1 MIELDVATRRKPVA
15 VKDDPRSDYLVL
27 GDFGGC
33 AAGPLAINRHTFDET
48 LSRFEV
54 SIGTMRFH
62 KLDDF
67 HPDRLCQRVPLLRD
81 SAAMPPAQEEEPAG
95 RPQPNL
101 EELLRSSSLL
111 EQITKG
117 IDPFQQY
124 MRELARAY
132 ASPEQSPE
140 QSDDRERNAA
150 LSERM
155 RAVLHHP
162 QFQAIESAWRGV
174 DFLVRRMDFR
184 QGENGGGANSGA
196 NGGARVFLAQ
206 YTRDDAARDLLDSA
220 NHRDTRIQELLISQ
234 RWRAVAGL
242 YQFGPDAS
250 DIELLRQLAVLAAR
264 VRAPFVSACS
274 LPEGSLDMG
283 PYWSGLTS
291 VPEADHVGLALPR
304 FLLRLPYG
312 ARTAPIDSFAFEEM
326 PGDPVRSRYLWGNP
340 ALACLSLLARGDG
353 TLDLTD
359 LPLHVHNDKG
369 KDEGE
374 ADATPCEV
382 RITEVQEL
390 ALIDA
395 GLMPLVPSAKSDCA
409 RLAGFRAIN
418 GTDLP
423 VA

>member
-1 MIELDVATRRKPVA
+1 MIELDVAAQRKPVA
-15 VKDDPRSDYLVL
+15 VKDDPPSDYLVL

-33 AAGPLAINRHTFDET
+33 AAGPLAIDRATFDET
-48 LSRFEV
+48 LSRLEV
-54 SIGTMRFH
+54 RVGTLQFH

-67 HPDRLCQRVPLLRD
+67 HPDRLCQRVPSLRD
-81 SAAMPPAQEEEPAG
+81 SGAISESPEKKSADL
-95 RPQPNL
+95 PQPNL

-111 EQITKG
+111 EQITEG
-117 IDPFQQY
+117 IDPFQHL
-124 MRELARAY
+124 MRELANAY

-140 QSDDRERNAA
+140 QSDAMERDAA

-184 QGENGGGANSGA
+184 HGENGRGSNSGA
-196 NGGARVFLAQ
+196 NGGVRVFLAQ

-220 NHRDTRIQELLISQ
+220 DHRDTRIQELLNTQ

-250 DIELLRQLAVLAAR
+250 DIELLRRLAVLAAG

-274 LPEGSLDMG
+274 LPEGSVDMG
-283 PYWSGLTS
+283 PYWSGLTA

-312 ARTAPIDSFAFEEM
+312 ARTTPIDSFAFEEM

-340 ALACLSLLARGDG
+340 ALACVSLLARGDG
-353 TLDLTD
+353 ALDVTG
-359 LPLHVHNDKG
+359 LPLHVHNDN
-369 KDEGE
+369 DEGE

-418 GTDLP
+418 GTELP